1 MRMSKG
7 NVGTAADE
15 AMPVAT
21 RLGDAA
27 EPGLL
32 RAWIFAT
39 VFSLGIA
46 GALAFLVAMIKTP
59 AVKPWFEPA
68 TFRLILVAHVTYA
81 MTIWCMMAVASL
93 WVFLVAEGGGGRFG
107 ARWSLANL
115 ALTQAGGLGIL
126 AAMFSSGGGALLLD
140 YVPLIDSPVY
150 YWGYG
155 LFMAGVLSEMVRYL
169 AARRRGFV
177 HAGPI
182 ADGMTAAAIIIVI
195 AGITFAW
202 DLFDVGRDPR
212 AVGRERLQPMVW
224 GIGHVF
230 QYVYVVAM
238 SVAWWQLTGAALGVR
253 VAARSYWRGTFALAV
268 LLSSSTLVA
277 SVWLGAV
284 DLRHSLAASV
294 IILSLLAVVALFA
307 AVPVIR
313 SFSMRRRLGVQAP
326 GGSAR
331 TALIVSMVLFTI
343 GVLMDPAGN
352 MGTLWVPAHYH
363 GVIVGGVTIALM
375 GSLYHLSDRAGWP
388 LVSRGLATWQ
398 PVIFGIGVAT
408 MIAGL
413 AWAGAEGAVR
423 KDWVHGIVVS
433 PQFRSGLNLMGF
445 GAVIA
450 VLGGILFVIHT
461 LYSLT
466 RPRRAR

>member
-1 MRMSKG
+1 MSKG
-7 NVGTAADE
+7 DFGSSTDE
-15 AMPVAT
+15 ALPVVA
-21 RLGDAA
+21 RLDAAA
-27 EPGLL
+27 EPGLV
-32 RAWIFAT
+32 RAWVFAA
-39 VFSLGIA
+39 VFSLGVA

-81 MTIWCMMAVASL
+81 MTIWCMMAVAAL

-107 ARWSLANL
+107 KTWSLANL
-115 ALTQAGGLGIL
+115 ALTQIGGLGIL
-126 AAMFSSGGGALLLD
+126 AAMFVPGGGALLLD
-140 YVPLIDSPVY
+140 YVPLIDAPVY
-150 YWGYG
+150 YAGYA
-155 LFMAGVLSEMVRYL
+155 LFMAGALSEMVRFL
-169 AARRRGFV
+169 AARRQGFV
-177 HAGPI
+177 HPGPVT
-182 ADGMTAAAIIIVI
+182 DGMTAAAVIVI
-195 AGITFAW
+195 IAALTFAW
-202 DLFDVGRDPR
+202 DLFDVSRDPR

-268 LLSSSTLVA
+268 LLSTSTLAA
-277 SVWLGAV
+277 SMWLGAV
-284 DLRHSLAASV
+284 DLRYSLSASV
-294 IILSLLAVVALFA
+294 IILSLLALVALFA
-307 AVPVIR
+307 AVPIVR
-313 SFSMRRRLGVQAP
+313 SFNMRRRLGVQAP

-331 TALIVSMVLFTI
+331 TALIVSMILFTI
-343 GVLMDPAGN
+343 GVLLDPAGN

-375 GSLYHLSDRAGWP
+375 GSLYHLSERAGWP
-388 LVSRGLATWQ
+388 PVSRALATWQ

-433 PQFRSGLNLMGF
+433 PQFRTGLNLMGF

-450 VLGGILFVIHT
+450 VLGGIMFVVHT

-466 RPRRAR
+466 RPRRLR